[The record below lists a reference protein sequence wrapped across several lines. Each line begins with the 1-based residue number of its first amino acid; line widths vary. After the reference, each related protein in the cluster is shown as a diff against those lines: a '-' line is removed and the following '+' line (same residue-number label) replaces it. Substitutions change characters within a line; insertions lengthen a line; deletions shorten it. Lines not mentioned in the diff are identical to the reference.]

1 MKVPVKITL
10 MAGKSPVYSVSSMLE
25 YTENM
30 KASDLS
36 LLAKTELSKFRTD
49 DLGEAVIFEHNG
61 KKQIESSVV
70 IEKYNPYICKITKA

>member
-1 MKVPVKITL
+1 MKIPVKISL
-10 MAGKSPVYSVSSMLE
+10 MSGKRLEYSVSCMLE
-25 YTENM
+25 YTESM

-36 LLAKTELSKFRTD
+36 LLAKNELSKFRKD

-61 KKQIESSVV
+61 KKQIESNEV